1 MTDLEIPWVFDL
13 LHNPE
18 TRAGWGRQHPGR
30 AAEMNQRFP
39 LKLII
44 DHAEGRIPM
53 DEITDK
59 ENEWQDQATAAAIAG
74 ARKIALGNTPLMN
87 TPVGRLTDSQWGW
100 IVTAAIFGWIRTRC
114 QQAIAE
120 GVDQEE
126 AVRSTG
132 PSPSPRDAAVVA
144 SILPTLADTACVDW
158 ALPLQA
164 WSKDAMTGFLL
175 LAWQLI
181 QKAETT
187 SDQGKIIGKSKDW
200 DTKGDDISDVPF
212 KP

>member
-1 MTDLEIPWVFDL
+1 MWMTR
-13 LHNPE
+13 
-18 TRAGWGRQHPGR
+18 RA
-30 AAEMNQRFP
+30 
-39 LKLII
+39 L
-44 DHAEGRIPM
+44 
-53 DEITDK
+53 
-59 ENEWQDQATAAAIAG
+59 
-74 ARKIALGNTPLMN
+74 
-87 TPVGRLTDSQWGW
+87 
-100 IVTAAIFGWIRTRC
+100 
-114 QQAIAE
+114 
-120 GVDQEE
+120 
-126 AVRSTG
+126 
-132 PSPSPRDAAVVA
+132 